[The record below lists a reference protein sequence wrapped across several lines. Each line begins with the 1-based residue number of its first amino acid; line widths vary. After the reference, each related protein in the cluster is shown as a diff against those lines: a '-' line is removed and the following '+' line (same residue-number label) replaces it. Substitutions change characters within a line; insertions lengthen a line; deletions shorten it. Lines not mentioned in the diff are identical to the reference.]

1 MILDFE
7 RSTNLVLVIEETYTR
22 LYRLNMPILSV
33 WPTNKATLGKE
44 YKFTIQGLS
53 VNTYTSRSLVCSFT
67 MAFTVVDINSM
78 TLWKTGLTL
87 PSTYYTNYPGELFI
101 PLDRY
106 ILGPNITYGV
116 KENQHPDMSAW
127 WVLQQNETILHW

>member
-1 MILDFE
+1 
-7 RSTNLVLVIEETYTR
+7 
-22 LYRLNMPILSV
+22 MPILSV